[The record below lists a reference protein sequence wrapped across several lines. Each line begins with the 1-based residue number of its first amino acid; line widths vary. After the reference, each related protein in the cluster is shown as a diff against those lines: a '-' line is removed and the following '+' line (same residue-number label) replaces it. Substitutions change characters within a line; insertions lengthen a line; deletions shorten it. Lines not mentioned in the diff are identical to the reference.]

1 MQRHLMAALLLVCAA
16 LMAGG
21 LAVTAQEPV
30 ATEGPVERIERF
42 LEGRV
47 DGVLMGVGNDLSVAA
62 GQETDALVVIQGTAT
77 IEGVAQNVFA
87 VDADVTISGPSAR
100 VDGIFIVGG
109 TLAVGPGATVDNI
122 GYADTVLDIDPAAT
136 VTGETRDVRADV
148 TGAAAWIVAGLAVI
162 VLVIWVGLAVS
173 TLVSGLLMVAFGTS
187 QARRAAWLIGNHPFK
202 VLAAGLLMLILPWI
216 VFALLAVTV
225 VGLPLAFGLLFVWM
239 LVVFLGYLVAGL
251 WIGERVVGSSRRAAR
266 PYAAVFVGVLILLLL
281 SWVPFV
287 TAIATWFGLGAVT
300 MAGWRVLRGGGPRPY
315 PPAPAWGTPY
325 GQGYPPYGQPAQYP
339 PPGYPP
345 PGYPPAPAP
354 IDQWPQQEQW
364 PGQDRY
370 PPQGPPASWPG

>member
-1 MQRHLMAALLLVCAA
+1 MHRYLTGALLLVCAA

-21 LAVTAQEPV
+21 LTVTAQEPV

-42 LEGRV
+42 LDSRV
-47 DGVLMGVGNDLSVAA
+47 DGVLMGVGNDVSVAA

-109 TLAVGPGATVDNI
+109 TLAVGPGATVNNI
-122 GYADTVLDIDPAAT
+122 GYADTVLDISPAAT
-136 VTGETRDVRADV
+136 VTGETRDVRADAA
-148 TGAAAWIVAGLAVI
+148 GAAAWLAAGLAI
-162 VLVIWVGLAVS
+162 FVLVVWVGLAIS

-202 VLAAGLLMLILPWI
+202 VLAAGLLMFILPWI

-266 PYAAVFVGVLILLLL
+266 PYAAAFVGVLILLLL

-300 MAGWRVLRGGGPRPY
+300 MAGWRVLRGGGQRPY
-315 PPAPAWGTPY
+315 PTVPAWGTPY
-325 GQGYPPYGQPAQYP
+325 GQGYPPYGYGQPGQVP
-339 PPGYPP
+339 PPGY
-345 PGYPPAPAP
+345 APAP
-354 IDQWPQQEQW
+354 PPPDQWQWPQQEQW
-364 PGQDRY
+364 PGQDRT